1 MSDKIER
8 LARALA
14 DSWNNDATLPL
25 PALEDAP
32 ASRAEAYQ
40 IQDRMAELVGKR
52 VVGWKVGATVKAV
65 QQFEGMDGPLP
76 GRIFED
82 RLFESGATVPA
93 KTIKGLKIEAEFA
106 FRLTRDI
113 GPGGAPFTREAIA
126 DSIVFHPALELAGT
140 RYAPGTGNRGGRAI
154 DGIADN
160 GSSGSVVI
168 GPAIKDWQKLDFNT
182 MEIGCS
188 IDDSPAIQAY
198 SGPYRRDPATVTAE
212 TLTDLAARGFG
223 LKSGDVILTGSLT
236 LPTPLRAGQSVTA
249 RFGNLATVTVKMV

>member
-1 MSDKIER
+1 MTNKIDR
-8 LARALA
+8 LARVLA
-14 DSWNNDATLPL
+14 DAWNNDTTVPL

-40 IQDRMAELVGKR
+40 IQDRMAEFIGKR

-82 RLFESGATVPA
+82 RLFESGATVQA
-93 KTIKGLKIEAEFA
+93 KTIRGLKIEAEFA
-106 FRLTRDI
+106 FRVTRDI
-113 GPGGAPFTREAIA
+113 GPNGAPFTREAIA

-140 RYAPGTGNRGGRAI
+140 RYAPGTGNRGSRTF

-168 GPAIKDWQKLDFNT
+168 GPAITDWQKIDFSA
-182 MEIGCS
+182 MEIACC
-188 IDDSPAIQAY
+188 IDDSPPIQAY

-212 TLTDLAARGFG
+212 TLTDLAARGIGF
-223 LKSGDVILTGSLT
+223 KAGDVLLTGSLT

-249 RFGNLATVTVKMV
+249 RFGDLATITVKMV